1 MIKTDSVVFYMPLL
15 PAKEIRFCEIDFV
28 HDTDNNTY
36 GLCGRKMLTGYHG
49 GKKLFSVDEDVIGYL
64 FLRALLYD
72 RGKVEYVPVM
82 ENPTDEKTMK
92 RAPVVED
99 FSVTSKTGDKVRTV
113 VSFLILA
120 PLSVYILWDRAD
132 FGLGYQII
140 AAGMLLGILLDLFS
154 ELLWKVTV
162 DFRTISIRNIL
173 GIVKTY
179 EMRQITKVVEQ
190 EQHIVLYAGQ
200 KKWQKLQS
208 AAKTFNS
215 CLNAFGGWR
224 SRYKGSIDNRADCL
238 LHRCMTYLFGEIQNQ
253 IIIIFA
259 FPIGLTYFVLIP
271 DTGTVWQIPAFH
283 VHSLGAS
290 ITAVKPYA

>member
-1 MIKTDSVVFYMPLL
+1 MDISAVALFSDDRMFIGFAVFYFFIFWSIYLCIAVLLWRGMIKTDSVVFYMPLL

-36 GLCGRKMLTGYHG
+36 GLGGQKMLTAYHG
-49 GKKLFSVDEDVIGYL
+49 GKKLFSIEEDVIGYL

-72 RGKVEYVPVM
+72 SGKVEYVPVM

-200 KKWQKLQS
+200 KKM
-208 AAKTFNS
+208 AKIAKCSKNFQ
-215 CLNAFGGWR
+215 LLFERLWR
-224 SRYKGSIDNRADCL
+224 
-238 LHRCMTYLFGEIQNQ
+238 MEVEIQRK
-253 IIIIFA
+253 
-259 FPIGLTYFVLIP
+259 Y
-271 DTGTVWQIPAFH
+271 
-283 VHSLGAS
+283 
-290 ITAVKPYA
+290 